1 MSGNDEPESGTACG
15 YCGKV
20 YNPYLGHRFWSI
32 RDEDAYVVPDD
43 EGGTKRVTTLCDRHH
58 RQFVREA

>member
-1 MSGNDEPESGTACG
+1 MSGNDDSESGAECG

-20 YNPYLGHRFWSI
+20 YNQYLGHRFWSTGDDNPYI
-32 RDEDAYVVPDD
+32 VPDG
-43 EGGTKRVTTLCDRHH
+43 EGGTKRVTMLCDRHH